1 MASYRNA
8 RINDQMAQTMAE
20 MVRDIKDPRVSCF
33 LLSITRAEV
42 TQDLKYAKI
51 YYSALPRRAV
61 RIPPDADP
69 QTVSRAQ
76 EQAAAAQKELHEGL
90 RHAAPY
96 LRRRVAQTLNLR
108 ITPSCSSLPIIP
120 WPTAHI
126 LPRCCIRLK
135 MISNALMRVPPR
147 KHKKMNSRQKTRKQP
162 ARIRIKN
169 VVYGGGENTTDEF
182 I

>member
-76 EQAAAAQKELHEGL
+76 EQAVAAQKELHEGL

-108 ITPSCSSLPIIP
+108 ITPELQFIADHSMAHG
-120 WPTAHI
+120 AHI
-126 LPRCCIRLK
+126 ATLLHQVEDDIKRFDARAAAQAQENEQR
-135 MISNALMRVPPR
+135 SEDAQTSRVESDQ
-147 KHKKMNSRQKTRKQP
+147 NE
-162 ARIRIKN
+162 
-169 VVYGGGENTTDEF
+169 VYGGGENTTDEF